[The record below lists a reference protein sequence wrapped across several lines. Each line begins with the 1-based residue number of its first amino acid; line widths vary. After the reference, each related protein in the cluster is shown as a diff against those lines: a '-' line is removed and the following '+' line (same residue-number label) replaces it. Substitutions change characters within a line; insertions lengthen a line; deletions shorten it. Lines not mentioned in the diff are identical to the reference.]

1 MGRIKLRYA
10 EQLSDKVLRA
20 DADMNKADWLTGL
33 ATAVGVL
40 GIGLGFWWADAVA
53 ALVVSI
59 SISKDGWDNTAN
71 AIRDLMDTRPTTF
84 DNSEVDPVIAKVNAA
99 VMDDPRVV
107 GVQTRARDEGHVLHL
122 EVFVQVDRLVVEVAW
137 LEELERRCNEV
148 DWRAG
153 TSWSPSP
160 PNLIPWPMPGWSEH
174 AKLRLTRDQG
184 TF

>member
-59 SISKDGWDNTAN
+59 SISKDG
-71 AIRDLMDTRPTTF
+71 
-84 DNSEVDPVIAKVNAA
+84 
-99 VMDDPRVV
+99 
-107 GVQTRARDEGHVLHL
+107 
-122 EVFVQVDRLVVEVAW
+122 
-137 LEELERRCNEV
+137 
-148 DWRAG
+148 
-153 TSWSPSP
+153 
-160 PNLIPWPMPGWSEH
+160 
-174 AKLRLTRDQG
+174 
-184 TF
+184 